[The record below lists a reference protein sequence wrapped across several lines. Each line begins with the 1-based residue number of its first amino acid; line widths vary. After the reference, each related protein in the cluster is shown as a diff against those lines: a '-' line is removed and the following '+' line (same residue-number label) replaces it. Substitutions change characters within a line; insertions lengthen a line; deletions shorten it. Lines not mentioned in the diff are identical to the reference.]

1 MMRRIALTVAM
12 LGLAA
17 TTAVASGPSP
27 QASTKA
33 TVKTCNNLKAQMR
46 ARNFNATFAP
56 RTRNARA
63 ALRNCARREA
73 AAQAQARR
81 NAAKTCQLWR
91 ADADAFAEAMAGT
104 ENEGKT
110 FAEVF
115 GTRANA
121 YGKCVSTVA
130 RQRNR
135 ERRAALVNAARTCR
149 SWKSNADAFAEATV
163 GTENAGKTF
172 AEVYGSGANAY
183 GKCVSQQ
190 ARARSSD

>member
-1 MMRRIALTVAM
+1 MRRLALIVAV
-12 LGLAA
+12 LGIAA
-17 TTAVASGPSP
+17 TTAVASGP
-27 QASTKA
+27 ASHASAQA
-33 TVKTCNNLKAQMR
+33 TVKTCKNLKAQMG
-46 ARNFNATFAP
+46 ARNFNARFAP

-63 ALRNCARREA
+63 ALRACSRREA
-73 AAQAQARR
+73 AAQASARR
-81 NAAKTCQLWR
+81 NAAQTCKEWR
-91 ADADAFAEAMAGT
+91 DDADAFAAAMVGT
-104 ENEGKT
+104 ANEGKT

-135 ERRAALVNAARTCR
+135 ERHAALVNAARTCR
-149 SWKSNADAFAEATV
+149 AWKSDASAFAAAMV
-163 GTENAGKTF
+163 GTANEGKTF

-190 ARARSSD
+190 ARARANG